1 MRAVTPSYVTS
12 SPRAPEWEALEES
25 LYPECDGLPMSNN
38 TLHFDWITFL
48 KSGLERLFASRPDV
62 FVAGDLLW
70 YPAKGFPDVCVAPDI
85 MVVLNRPKGY
95 RGSYRQWREANT
107 PPHVVFEVLS
117 PSNSTKEMAKKLEF
131 FNTYGVQEYYIYNAE
146 DGTFEAWIRRNGG
159 DLELAEEEQG
169 HVSRCLG
176 VTFWISPE
184 DQRLHIVG
192 PDNQPLLTYDE
203 QADRADAEKK
213 VAAQER
219 AAAARERAVAKQAQ
233 ALLDQERVRST
244 RAEALA
250 EEARTRAEQAETQ
263 AAQDRTR
270 AEALA
275 DRLRQLG
282 IDPNAL

>member
-1 MRAVTPSYVTS
+1 MRAVTPSYVTR

-25 LYPECDGLPMSNN
+25 LYPECDGLPRSNN

-62 FVAGDLLW
+62 FVAGDLMW
-70 YPAKGFPDVCVAPDI
+70 YPAKGFPDVRVAPDI
-85 MVVLNRPKGY
+85 MVVLNRPKGH

-107 PPHVVFEVLS
+107 PPQVVFEVLS

-131 FNTYGVQEYYIYNAE
+131 FNTYGVQEYYIYNAK

-176 VTFWISPE
+176 VTFWISPG
-184 DQRLHIVG
+184 DRKLHVVG
-192 PDNQPLLTYDE
+192 SDNQPLLTYDE

-219 AAAARERAVAKQAQ
+219 AVAKQAQ
-233 ALLDQERVRST
+233 NLLEQERVRST

-250 EEARTRAEQAETQ
+250 EEARAHAEEARARAEQAETQ
-263 AAQDRTR
+263 AEQGRIR